1 MTISIPEKIREKF
14 LDEVLSLYSEG
25 EISAGR
31 ATEMLGVSRAEFYE
45 VLSQRKIPLPEKL
58 NKSILKELNTLKSGK
73 NEEKTSFTHS

>member
-1 MTISIPEKIREKF
+1 MTISIPERIRERF
-14 LDEVLSLYSEG
+14 LDEVLSLYSKG

-58 NKSILKELNTLKSGK
+58 NKSILKELNTLKS
-73 NEEKTSFTHS
+73 EEK